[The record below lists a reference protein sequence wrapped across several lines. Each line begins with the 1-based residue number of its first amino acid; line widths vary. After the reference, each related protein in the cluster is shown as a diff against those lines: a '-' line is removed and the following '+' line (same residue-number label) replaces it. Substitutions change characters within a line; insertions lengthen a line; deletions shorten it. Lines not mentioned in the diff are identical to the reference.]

1 MSGCFGEG
9 APLLLKNSVQI
20 ALNYLERSGEIDD
33 YKETCE
39 FLVDEVASMIRHGQ
53 ALSNGANHRARF
65 RLAHRHLRDPPG
77 DQRWSR
83 LFARFCQSFF
93 DALACSASVSFGS
106 RVSSFEADLSGSA
119 RCAVRAR
126 SLSAGCSSAFPSLTM
141 P

>member
-77 DQRWSR
+77 VNDGLVYSR
-83 LFARFCQSFF
+83 GFANPFST
-93 DALACSASVSFGS
+93 
-106 RVSSFEADLSGSA
+106 
-119 RCAVRAR
+119 
-126 SLSAGCSSAFPSLTM
+126 PSPAPLR
-141 P
+141 